1 MEPTQESAI
10 AKIIFW
16 QKLTAFIFILFLLSS
31 WGFALYTIKFNL
43 ELYYFED
50 IYKEN
55 VLYIAF
61 CLLGTY
67 VVYLLLKSLSFLI
80 AYQKRKE
87 ELDLELAFQK
97 QRHFWRVGPMVF
109 MLTLLAFIAMIIPVL
124 INLYR

>member
-16 QKLTAFIFILFLLSS
+16 QKITAFIFTLLLLSAWS
-31 WGFALYTIKFNL
+31 FVIYEITLSL
-43 ELYYFED
+43 EIGYFD
-50 IYKEN
+50 DVYKQYIF
-55 VLYIAF
+55 YIAF

-87 ELDLELAFQK
+87 QLDLELAFQK
-97 QRHFWRVGPMVF
+97 QRHFWRVGPIVF
-109 MLTLLAFIAMIIPVL
+109 MLILLAAIAMIIPAL
-124 INLYR
+124 INTY